1 MTVNLILQ
9 YYRTLDLSRQAEI
22 DSCLRHNLQN
32 ELITFIHILTEE
44 DFDFTTFPNYKRVI
58 QMVIGE
64 RLTFNRAFQ
73 YANDY
78 DPDGESIWILANADI
93 WFDETLSAL
102 ADSVLYKV
110 VFALTRHEI
119 QKDGSLAMMA
129 PEFAHGSQDAWVFKT
144 PLPVNIMYASFFLGI
159 PGCDNRIAY
168 EFIKAGYKVINPSL
182 VIVIHHLDLSRN
194 LNIYNRDEIY
204 ISTMN
209 TDSNNIRKIA
219 PPPYQCHLYPVD
231 QTDPDNFEVYTT
243 YLQHL
248 SGQYDRICQQAEQIS
263 KQGRHLADLYREIE
277 KLSIECD
284 KYRNSW
290 SWKIT
295 KPLRHLYR
303 LIKSEFRYF
312 MMP

>member
-32 ELITFIHILTEE
+32 ELITFIHLLTEE
-44 DFDFTTFPNYKRVI
+44 DFDFTTFPNYERVI
-58 QMVIGE
+58 QTVIGE

-93 WFDETLSAL
+93 WFDETLSGL
-102 ADSVLYKV
+102 ADSVLDKV

-119 QKDGSLAMMA
+119 QKNGTLAMMA
-129 PEFAHGSQDAWVFKT
+129 PEFAHGSQDAWIFKT

-159 PGCDNRIAY
+159 PGCDNRISY
-168 EFIKAGYKVINPSL
+168 EFINAGYKVINPSL
-182 VIVIHHLDLSRN
+182 MIVIHHLDLARN
-194 LNIYNRDEIY
+194 SDIYERNENYAEITKNEADNHGK
-204 ISTMN
+204 SV
-209 TDSNNIRKIA
+209 

-231 QTDPDNFEVYTT
+231 QTDPDSFEIYAT
-243 YLQHL
+243 YLQKL
-248 SGQYDRICQQAEQIS
+248 SEQYDRIFQQAELITQ
-263 KQGRHLADLYREIE
+263 QGRLLADLYREVE
-277 KLSIECD
+277 KLAMECD
-284 KYRNSW
+284 TYRTSW

-295 KPLRHLYR
+295 APLRKLYIFFCR
-303 LIKSEFRYF
+303 KWL
-312 MMP
+312 